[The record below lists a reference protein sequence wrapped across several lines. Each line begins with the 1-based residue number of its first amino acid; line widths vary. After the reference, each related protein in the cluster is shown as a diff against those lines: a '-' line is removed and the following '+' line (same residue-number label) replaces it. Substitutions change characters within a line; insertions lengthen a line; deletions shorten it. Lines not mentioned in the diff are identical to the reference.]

1 MSFIYFCPGC
11 NQKME
16 VPDEMENTFYP
27 CPYCKVNCLL
37 TKEVDDGASRKT
49 QKIFDQPKKL
59 KPAKPYPHTLLRQP
73 VRHLPLANINVKQTN
88 INQKKTNTNRKQRV
102 IYVLLGIFMGGF
114 GAHNFYAGENEK
126 GIAKVLI
133 TVGMIL
139 FPFFAVFGG
148 LMGIEAI
155 VEVCTVLGGLVG
167 IWTIVEVCTVDKDA
181 NGVPFE

>member
-37 TKEVDDGASRKT
+37 TKEVDDRASRET

-88 INQKKTNTNRKQRV
+88 INRKKTNTNRKQRV

-114 GAHNFYAGENEK
+114 GAHNFYAGEIGK
-126 GIAKVLI
+126 GIAKIVLI

-148 LMGIEAI
+148 F
-155 VEVCTVLGGLVG
+155 VG